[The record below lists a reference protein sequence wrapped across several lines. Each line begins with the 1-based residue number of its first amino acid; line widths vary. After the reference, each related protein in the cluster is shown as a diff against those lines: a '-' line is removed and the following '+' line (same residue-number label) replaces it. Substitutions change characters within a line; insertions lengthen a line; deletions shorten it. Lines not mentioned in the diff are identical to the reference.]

1 MNIGTDAKPQ
11 IETRVTASSTA
22 TEQSTAQFTENWS
35 LSGTVKFG
43 TSSVTASYGQTM
55 QTTSQATLAQTN
67 GFESTLTCTTT
78 CNAEDHTYIYKVKG
92 YDSNDARTWIDV
104 PSCLFHCTDPQKDA
118 NHPPKCPPTYC
129 DPTRG
134 TCQCCTSLDW
144 AADADA
150 SDLPP
155 LCDGF

>member
-1 MNIGTDAKPQ
+1 MVLNLCSLVLQLVNNAKDY
-11 IETRVTASSTA
+11 T
-22 TEQSTAQFTENWS
+22 
-35 LSGTVKFG
+35 
-43 TSSVTASYGQTM
+43 
-55 QTTSQATLAQTN
+55 
-67 GFESTLTCTTT
+67 
-78 CNAEDHTYIYKVKG
+78 HIYKVKE
-92 YDSNDARTWIDV
+92 YDSNDDKTWIDV
-104 PSCLFHCTDPQKDA
+104 LSCQFHCTDPHKDA